1 MLPAAALKAME
12 TALAV
17 LRDAIPTGEVVDRPD
32 LLASIED
39 IWGLMGLSEYQDLE
53 ERFNSIEGVDVT
65 GSEAEQVRA

>member
-39 IWGLMGLSEYQDLE
+39 IWGLMGLGDYQDLE
-53 ERFNSIEGVDVT
+53 ERFNDIEGVDVE
-65 GSEAEQVRA
+65 GLEPEQVRA